1 MHAFTAA
8 PPRIQLNPTR
18 QVVRPGDD
26 AFIHCTAT
34 GDEPIDIQWSAL
46 GRDLPHTVT
55 VSQGLLRVMQHK
67 YYVRLR
73 CYK

>member
-1 MHAFTAA
+1 VRDFTAA

-55 VSQGLLRVMQHK
+55 VSQGLLRVMQQ
-67 YYVRLR
+67 YLL
-73 CYK
+73 C

>member
-1 MHAFTAA
+1 VCDFASA

-18 QVVRPGDD
+18 QVVRPGDN

-34 GDEPIDIQWSAL
+34 GDLPIDIQWTAL

-55 VSQGLLRVMQHK
+55 VTQGMLRVMQQLVLHK
-67 YYVRLR
+67 IAVV
-73 CYK
+73 